1 MAQQVPL
8 HPGHPLEATVREPLS
23 HGPTPVNPDR
33 LAIYLKGYDDAISD
47 YLLKGFVHGFSVRY
61 FGSLFSLRS
70 LNLKSATDNP
80 TSVNDKLLKEL
91 AAGRIVGPLDEPP
104 FEPFRVSPLGIVPK
118 KSPGE
123 FRLIHHLSYP
133 DGFSVNDCIPKELVS
148 VRYAT
153 IDDAIGLIKSLGQ
166 GCFLAKTDIKSAFR
180 IIPVTSSDF
189 PLLGMEWQGKFYYE
203 TCLPMG
209 CSSSCNIFETFS
221 TALEWIAKNKLHASA
236 VIHILDDFLFLGPS
250 EDKCRIDLKNFLNL
264 CHQIGVPIADE
275 KTMGPAT
282 ALQFAGIALDT
293 VSMEARLPDDK
304 LDKCREQLS
313 SFCSRKSVTLKV
325 LQSLIGLLNFAC
337 SVVVP
342 GSAFLRRLIDLTKGI
357 RKPTHHVRLTKE
369 SKHDLHMWLEFLS
382 AYNGK
387 SFFLSSR
394 WVTSKTLNL
403 FTDAA
408 GSLGYSAIFGKHW
421 LFGEWPDSWKELNIA
436 ILELFP
442 IVLAIEIWGP
452 LMRNKCIVFFSD
464 NQAVVKINIRQ
475 TSRDRAIMVLLRHF
489 VVCTLKYNILFHAK
503 LIAGSVNRE
512 SDALSRL
519 QVEKFRFLAPY
530 VDEQPTQIPG
540 ALLPSNWRIT

>member
-1 MAQQVPL
+1 M
-8 HPGHPLEATVREPLS
+8 
-23 HGPTPVNPDR
+23 
-33 LAIYLKGYDDAISD
+33 
-47 YLLKGFVHGFSVRY
+47 RY

-70 LNLKSATDNP
+70 LHLKSATDNP

-91 AAGRIVGPLDEPP
+91 AAGRIVGPFDVPP

-133 DGFSVNDCIPKELVS
+133 DGFSVNDGIPKELAS

-153 IDDAIGLIKSLGQ
+153 IEDAIGLIKSLGQ
-166 GCFLAKTDIKSAFR
+166 GCLLAKTDIKSAFR

-189 PLLGMEWQGKFYYE
+189 PLLGMEWQGKFYFD
-203 TCLPMG
+203 TLLPMG
-209 CSSSCNIFETFS
+209 CSSSCNIVETFS

-250 EDKCRIDLKNFLNL
+250 EDKYRIELKNFLNL

-282 ALQFAGIALDT
+282 ALQFAGITLDT
-293 VSMEARLPDDK
+293 VSMEVRLPDDK

-313 SFCSRKSVTLKV
+313 FFCSRKSVTLKE

-342 GSAFLRRLIDLTKGI
+342 GRAFLRRFIDLTKGI
-357 RKPTHHVRLTKE
+357 WQPTYHVRLTKE

-387 SFFLSSR
+387 SFFQYCYFR
-394 WVTSKTLNL
+394 
-403 FTDAA
+403 
-408 GSLGYSAIFGKHW
+408 
-421 LFGEWPDSWKELNIA
+421 
-436 ILELFP
+436 
-442 IVLAIEIWGP
+442 
-452 LMRNKCIVFFSD
+452 
-464 NQAVVKINIRQ
+464 VV
-475 TSRDRAIMVLLRHF
+475 SY
-489 VVCTLKYNILFHAK
+489 C
-503 LIAGSVNRE
+503 
-512 SDALSRL
+512 
-519 QVEKFRFLAPY
+519 
-530 VDEQPTQIPG
+530 PG
-540 ALLPSNWRIT
+540 D